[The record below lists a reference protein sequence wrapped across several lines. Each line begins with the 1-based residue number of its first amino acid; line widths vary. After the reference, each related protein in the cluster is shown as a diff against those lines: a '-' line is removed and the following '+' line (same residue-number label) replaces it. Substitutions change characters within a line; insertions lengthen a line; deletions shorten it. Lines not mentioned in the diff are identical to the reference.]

1 MIRIGVLAS
10 GRGSNFQSII
20 DGIKEGDIEG
30 EIAILVTDKADAG
43 AIERAEKNGIPNKV
57 VLRKNFESREHMDRE
72 IRRILGEKQ
81 VDLVVLAGYMR
92 IISPELLEHY
102 TNKIINIHP
111 ALLPSFPG
119 TSGTKDAF
127 EYGVKVSGCT
137 VHFVDGGMDTG
148 PVIEQTCIRI
158 DDCKTPEEVAAK
170 ILPFE
175 HATMRK
181 VVANF
186 SKGEYI
192 VEGRRVRYEGKKAS
206 AD

>member
-20 DGIKEGDIEG
+20 DGINEGDIDG
-30 EIAILVTDKADAG
+30 EIVVLITDKPDAG
-43 AIERAEKNGIPNKV
+43 AIERAEKNGIPSEV

-72 IRRILGEKQ
+72 IRRILDEKE
-81 VDLVVLAGYMR
+81 VSLVVLAGYMR
-92 IISPELLEHY
+92 ILSPELLKPYEHR
-102 TNKIINIHP
+102 IINIHP

-119 TSGTKDAF
+119 TSGAKDAF

-137 VHFVDGGMDTG
+137 VHFVDGGVDTG
-148 PVIEQTCIRI
+148 PIIEQTAVRI

-175 HATMRK
+175 HKTMRK

-186 SKGEYI
+186 SKGKYI
-192 VEGRRVRYEGKKAS
+192 VEGRRARYEK
-206 AD
+206 

>member
-20 DGIKEGDIEG
+20 DGIKEGDIDG
-30 EIAILVTDKADAG
+30 EIVVLITDKENAG
-43 AIERAEKNGIPNKV
+43 AIERAEKNGIISEV
-57 VLRKNFESREHMDRE
+57 VLRKNFETREHMDKE
-72 IRRILGEKQ
+72 IRRILDEKK

-92 IISPELLEHY
+92 IISPELLGPYE
-102 TNKIINIHP
+102 NRIINIHP

-119 TSGTKDAF
+119 TNGAKDAF
-127 EYGVKVSGCT
+127 EHGVKVSGCT

-148 PVIEQTCIRI
+148 PIIEQTCVRI

-170 ILPFE
+170 ILPHE

-186 SKGEYI
+186 SKGKYI
-192 VEGRRVRYEGKKAS
+192 VEGRRVLYERKNAS